1 MSGCPLEGIKGAN
14 YPLTKRLY
22 KKHSI
27 GTVGIHVCDCVRIC
41 ILYIYMQIRLSV
53 FGVNAIFWSHCPVLE
68 SLEFSHFFLM
78 FHECLYT
85 ISYGR
90 LLVSHGCFTRTC
102 FFSGCRSQT

>member
-41 ILYIYMQIRLSV
+41 ILYIYIYANTPQCFRRERTL
-53 FGVNAIFWSHCPVLE
+53 LE
-68 SLEFSHFFLM
+68 SLP
-78 FHECLYT
+78 CT
-85 ISYGR
+85 G
-90 LLVSHGCFTRTC
+90 VT
-102 FFSGCRSQT
+102 